1 MFRIDPNALYSSED
15 LDRELEGLMDAKT
28 FLLRINPRKR
38 YKSAWWGQDLI
49 DALDSRIPEVRPAT
63 MSSQLAVRKR
73 PAVRYGTRRTVPGL
87 EPIEMSEDTKDVLD
101 PERP

>member
-49 DALDSRIPEVRPAT
+49 DSLNGPFLEERRAAIGSPLSARRRSPTPHGGR
-63 MSSQLAVRKR
+63 
-73 PAVRYGTRRTVPGL
+73 GTAPGL
-87 EPIEMSEDTKDVLD
+87 EPIEMSEEH
-101 PERP
+101 ERCP